1 MRLENDSISN
11 EVKELCA
18 ITTMRDAVNSLAK
31 REKISFEDAMFQV
44 ADSAVYETLFD
55 YDTEVWKEGPVYL
68 LELYDDLS
76 ESDYMS

>member
-18 ITTMRDAVNSLAK
+18 ITTMRDAVNSLAM
-31 REKISFEDAMFQV
+31 REKISFEDAMFQF

-68 LELYDDLS
+68 LELYDYVAKS
-76 ESDYMS
+76 N